1 MRTRNRKIVI
11 PRVGYCPPCLFSIH
25 VFEENGVG
33 KERERKKKWGVRH
46 DAISEGSITIRK
58 RKEEKGGSHFL
69 HQLECF
75 KGRGCGTVF
84 LSESSLYFLPNGNAT
99 LRECDCPFTIFHF
112 LKEMLC
118 EFVDPSAL
126 RTSKIGQQQQQQ
138 LSFSVAL
145 TRRKQRRE
153 RKRERKREE
162 RKMGKDR

>member
-1 MRTRNRKIVI
+1 MRFPKDPSR
-11 PRVGYCPPCLFSIH
+11 S
-25 VFEENGVG
+25 
-33 KERERKKKWGVRH
+33 KKKRN
-46 DAISEGSITIRK
+46 
-58 RKEEKGGSHFL
+58 KGGSHFL

-99 LRECDCPFTIFHF
+99 LRECNCPFTIFHF

-126 RTSKIGQQQQQQ
+126 RTSKMGHNNNCRFPS
-138 LSFSVAL
+138 LL
-145 TRRKQRRE
+145 PGGNKE
-153 RKRERKREE
+153 GKERERKREE